1 VTGEQNLEL
10 HHGSDAALGAPAEFG
25 AKVGVV
31 GRSGQQI
38 RVGSG
43 QQVATQCQL
52 IGAMT
57 VGQEAVIA
65 NALETTRQGVL
76 QEEADE
82 LLGRHPHHFVKRVA
96 VVGPG
101 KGDLAVL
108 EGQQAPI
115 ADGDAMRIAAEILQH
130 VSRSPK
136 GGLA

>member
-1 VTGEQNLEL
+1 MRCPPAWYGAVTGEQNLEL
-10 HHGSDAALGAPAEFG
+10 HHGSDPALGAETEFG
-25 AKVGVV
+25 VKVGVV
-31 GRSGQQI
+31 GGPGQQI

-82 LLGRHPHHFVKRVA
+82 LLGRT
-96 VVGPG
+96 
-101 KGDLAVL
+101 LITL
-108 EGQQAPI
+108 
-115 ADGDAMRIAAEILQH
+115 
-130 VSRSPK
+130 
-136 GGLA
+136 